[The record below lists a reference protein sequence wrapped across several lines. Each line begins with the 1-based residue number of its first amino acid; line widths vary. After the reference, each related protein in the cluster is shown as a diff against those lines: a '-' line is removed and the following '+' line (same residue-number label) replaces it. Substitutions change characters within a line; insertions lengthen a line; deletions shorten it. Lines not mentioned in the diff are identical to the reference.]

1 MCKYLFFI
9 IKMTHKRIFI
19 PKMQLNKNEW
29 DKLDLFLRRFE
40 QLERTRFYSNP
51 KLKNIQYKIKGEKV
65 DKGFQTRF
73 EIKVPDEEAIKSF
86 LLSFR
91 VFYMEGEYTNFYSIC
106 NLFYKK
112 ILDKKVR
119 NDLVTI
125 RPNYTKALNTS
136 FIGINF
142 IEKSY
147 SPREIV
153 DLWFNA
159 EYFHTDIEKVKEL
172 DKIVILPGKSLF
184 FYLLIDAVITL
195 TNQISML
202 KEIIVWATSDS
213 TI

>member
-1 MCKYLFFI
+1 M
-9 IKMTHKRIFI
+9 
-19 PKMQLNKNEW
+19 PKIQLSENEW
-29 DKLDLFLRRFE
+29 NKLELFLRRFE

-73 EIKVPDEEAIKSF
+73 EIKVPDEETIKSF

-91 VFYMEGEYTNFYSIC
+91 VFYMEGEHTNFYSIC
-106 NLFYKK
+106 NLLYKK
-112 ILDKKVR
+112 IFDKKVR
-119 NDLVTI
+119 NDLVKI
-125 RPNYTKALNTS
+125 RSNYIKALNYS
-136 FIGINF
+136 FIDTNF
-142 IEKSY
+142 LGKSY
-147 SPREIV
+147 SPKDIV

-172 DKIVILPGKSLF
+172 DKIVISPGKSLF

-202 KEIIVWATSDS
+202 KDIIVWSTSDS
-213 TI
+213 TM

>member
-1 MCKYLFFI
+1 MSKI
-9 IKMTHKRIFI
+9 
-19 PKMQLNKNEW
+19 QLNENEW
-29 DKLDLFLRRFE
+29 NKLDLFLRRFE

-73 EIKVPDEEAIKSF
+73 EIKVPDEETIKSF

-91 VFYMEGEYTNFYSIC
+91 VFYMEGEHTNFYSIC
-106 NLFYKK
+106 NLLYKK

-119 NDLVTI
+119 NDMVTI
-125 RPNYTKALNTS
+125 RSNYSKALNTS

-142 IEKSY
+142 LGKSY
-147 SPREIV
+147 SPKDIV

-172 DKIVILPGKSLF
+172 DKIVISPGKSLF
-184 FYLLIDAVITL
+184 SIY
-195 TNQISML
+195 
-202 KEIIVWATSDS
+202 
-213 TI
+213 

>member
-1 MCKYLFFI
+1 M
-9 IKMTHKRIFI
+9 
-19 PKMQLNKNEW
+19 PKIQLSENEW
-29 DKLDLFLRRFE
+29 EKLNLFLRRFE

-73 EIKVPDEEAIKSF
+73 EIKVPDEETIKSF

-91 VFYMEGEYTNFYSIC
+91 VFYMEGEHTNFYSIY
-106 NLFYKK
+106 NLLYKK

-119 NDLVTI
+119 NDLATI
-125 RPNYTKALNTS
+125 RSNYTKALNTS
-136 FIGINF
+136 FISINF
-142 IEKSY
+142 LGKSY
-147 SPREIV
+147 LPKDIV

-172 DKIVILPGKSLF
+172 DKIVISPGKSLF

-202 KEIIVWATSDS
+202 KEIIVRATSDN
-213 TI
+213 TV

>member
-1 MCKYLFFI
+1 M
-9 IKMTHKRIFI
+9 
-19 PKMQLNKNEW
+19 PKIQLSENEW

-73 EIKVPDEEAIKSF
+73 EIKVPDEETIKSF

-91 VFYMEGEYTNFYSIC
+91 VFYMEGEHTNFYSIC
-106 NLFYKK
+106 NLLYKK

-125 RPNYTKALNTS
+125 RSNYTKALNTS
-136 FIGINF
+136 FIRINF
-142 IEKSY
+142 LGKSY
-147 SPREIV
+147 SSKDIV
-153 DLWFNA
+153 DLWLNA

-172 DKIVILPGKSLF
+172 DKIVISPGKSLF
-184 FYLLIDAVITL
+184 FYLLIDAVTTL

>member
-1 MCKYLFFI
+1 M
-9 IKMTHKRIFI
+9 
-19 PKMQLNKNEW
+19 PKIQLSENEW

-73 EIKVPDEEAIKSF
+73 EIKVPDEETIKSF

-91 VFYMEGEYTNFYSIC
+91 VFYMEGEHTNFYSIC
-106 NLFYKK
+106 NLLYKK

-125 RPNYTKALNTS
+125 RSNYTKALNTS

-142 IEKSY
+142 LGKSY
-147 SPREIV
+147 SPKDIV

-172 DKIVILPGKSLF
+172 DKIVISPGKSLF

-195 TNQISML
+195 TNQISIL

>member
-1 MCKYLFFI
+1 M
-9 IKMTHKRIFI
+9 
-19 PKMQLNKNEW
+19 PKIQLSENEW
-29 DKLDLFLRRFE
+29 EKLNLFLRRFE

-73 EIKVPDEEAIKSF
+73 EIKVPDEETIKSF

-91 VFYMEGEYTNFYSIC
+91 VFYMEGEHTNFYSIY
-106 NLFYKK
+106 NLLYKK

-119 NDLVTI
+119 NDLATI
-125 RPNYTKALNTS
+125 RSNYTKALNTS
-136 FIGINF
+136 FTSINF
-142 IEKSY
+142 LGKSY
-147 SPREIV
+147 LPKDIV

-172 DKIVILPGKSLF
+172 DKIVISPGKSLF

-195 TNQISML
+195 TNQISIL
-202 KEIIVWATSDS
+202 KEIIVRATSDD
-213 TI
+213 TV

>member
-1 MCKYLFFI
+1 M
-9 IKMTHKRIFI
+9 
-19 PKMQLNKNEW
+19 PKIQLSENEW
-29 DKLDLFLRRFE
+29 NKLELFLRRFE

-73 EIKVPDEEAIKSF
+73 ERKVPDEETIKSF

-91 VFYMEGEYTNFYSIC
+91 VFYMEGEHTNFYSIC
-106 NLFYKK
+106 NLLYKK

-125 RPNYTKALNTS
+125 RSNYTKALNNS
-136 FIGINF
+136 FIDINF
-142 IEKSY
+142 LGKSY
-147 SPREIV
+147 SPKDIV

-172 DKIVILPGKSLF
+172 DKIVISPGKSLF
-184 FYLLIDAVITL
+184 FYLLIDAVIIL

-202 KEIIVWATSDS
+202 KEIIIWATSDS
-213 TI
+213 TV

>member
-1 MCKYLFFI
+1 M
-9 IKMTHKRIFI
+9 
-19 PKMQLNKNEW
+19 PKIQLSENEW

-73 EIKVPDEEAIKSF
+73 EIKVSDEETIKSF

-91 VFYMEGEYTNFYSIC
+91 VFYMEGEHTNFYSIC
-106 NLFYKK
+106 NLLYKK

-125 RPNYTKALNTS
+125 RSNYTKALNTS

-142 IEKSY
+142 LGKSY
-147 SPREIV
+147 SPKDIV

-172 DKIVILPGKSLF
+172 DKIVISPGKSLF

>member
-1 MCKYLFFI
+1 M
-9 IKMTHKRIFI
+9 
-19 PKMQLNKNEW
+19 PKIQLSENEW
-29 DKLDLFLRRFE
+29 DKLNLFLRRFE

-73 EIKVPDEEAIKSF
+73 EIKVPDEETIKSF

-91 VFYMEGEYTNFYSIC
+91 VFYMEGEHTNFYSIY
-106 NLFYKK
+106 NLLYKK

-119 NDLVTI
+119 NDLATI
-125 RPNYTKALNTS
+125 RSNYTKALNTS
-136 FIGINF
+136 FTSINF
-142 IEKSY
+142 LGKSY
-147 SPREIV
+147 LPKDIV

-172 DKIVILPGKSLF
+172 DKIVISPGKSLF

>member
-1 MCKYLFFI
+1 M
-9 IKMTHKRIFI
+9 
-19 PKMQLNKNEW
+19 PKIQLSENEW
-29 DKLDLFLRRFE
+29 DNLDLFLRRFE

-73 EIKVPDEEAIKSF
+73 EIKVPDEETIKSF

-91 VFYMEGEYTNFYSIC
+91 VFYMEGEHTNFYSIC
-106 NLFYKK
+106 NLLYKK

-125 RPNYTKALNTS
+125 RSNYTKALNTS

-142 IEKSY
+142 LGKSY
-147 SPREIV
+147 SPKDIV

-172 DKIVILPGKSLF
+172 DKIVISPGKSLF

-195 TNQISML
+195 TNQISIL
-202 KEIIVWATSDS
+202 KEITVWATSDS

>member
-1 MCKYLFFI
+1 M
-9 IKMTHKRIFI
+9 
-19 PKMQLNKNEW
+19 PKIQLSENEW

-73 EIKVPDEEAIKSF
+73 EIKVPDEETIKSF

-91 VFYMEGEYTNFYSIC
+91 VFYMEGEHTNFYSIC
-106 NLFYKK
+106 NLLYKK

-125 RPNYTKALNTS
+125 RSNYTKALNTS
-136 FIGINF
+136 FIDINF
-142 IEKSY
+142 LGKSY
-147 SPREIV
+147 SPKDIV

-172 DKIVILPGKSLF
+172 DKIVISPGKSLF

-195 TNQISML
+195 TNQISIL

>member
-1 MCKYLFFI
+1 M
-9 IKMTHKRIFI
+9 
-19 PKMQLNKNEW
+19 PKIQLSENEW

-65 DKGFQTRF
+65 DKGFQTRC
-73 EIKVPDEEAIKSF
+73 EIKVPDEETIKSF

-91 VFYMEGEYTNFYSIC
+91 VFYMEGEHTNFYSIC
-106 NLFYKK
+106 NLLYKK

-119 NDLVTI
+119 NDMVTI
-125 RPNYTKALNTS
+125 RSNYTKALNTS

-142 IEKSY
+142 LGKSY
-147 SPREIV
+147 SPKDIV

-172 DKIVILPGKSLF
+172 DKIVISPGKSLF

>member
-1 MCKYLFFI
+1 MSKI
-9 IKMTHKRIFI
+9 
-19 PKMQLNKNEW
+19 QLNENEW
-29 DKLDLFLRRFE
+29 NKLDLFLRRFE

-73 EIKVPDEEAIKSF
+73 EIKVPDEETIKSF

-91 VFYMEGEYTNFYSIC
+91 VFYMEGEHTNFYSIC
-106 NLFYKK
+106 NLLYKK

-119 NDLVTI
+119 NDMVTI
-125 RPNYTKALNTS
+125 RSNYSKVLNTS

-142 IEKSY
+142 LGKTY
-147 SPREIV
+147 SPKDIV

-172 DKIVILPGKSLF
+172 DKIVISPGKSLF

-202 KEIIVWATSDS
+202 KEIIVWVTSDS

>member
-1 MCKYLFFI
+1 M
-9 IKMTHKRIFI
+9 
-19 PKMQLNKNEW
+19 PKIQLSENEW

-73 EIKVPDEEAIKSF
+73 EIKVPDEETIKSF

-91 VFYMEGEYTNFYSIC
+91 VFYMEGEHTNFYSIY
-106 NLFYKK
+106 NLLYKK

-119 NDLVTI
+119 NDLATI
-125 RPNYTKALNTS
+125 RSNYTKALNTS
-136 FIGINF
+136 FTSINF
-142 IEKSY
+142 LGKSY
-147 SPREIV
+147 LPKDIV

-172 DKIVILPGKSLF
+172 DKIVISPGKSLF

-195 TNQISML
+195 TNQISIL
-202 KEIIVWATSDS
+202 KEIIVRATSDD
-213 TI
+213 TV

>member
-1 MCKYLFFI
+1 M
-9 IKMTHKRIFI
+9 
-19 PKMQLNKNEW
+19 PKIQLSENEW

-51 KLKNIQYKIKGEKV
+51 ELKNIQYKIKKGEIV
-65 DKGFQTRF
+65 DKGFQIRF
-73 EIKVPDEEAIKSF
+73 ETKVPDEETIKSF

-91 VFYMEGEYTNFYSIC
+91 VFYMEGEHTNFYSIC
-106 NLFYKK
+106 NLLYKK

-125 RPNYTKALNTS
+125 RSNYTKALNTS
-136 FIGINF
+136 FISINF
-142 IEKSY
+142 LGKSY
-147 SPREIV
+147 LPKDIV

-172 DKIVILPGKSLF
+172 DKIVISPGKSLF

-213 TI
+213 TM

>member
-1 MCKYLFFI
+1 
-9 IKMTHKRIFI
+9 
-19 PKMQLNKNEW
+19 MQKIQLSENEW
-29 DKLDLFLRRFE
+29 NKLELFLRRFE

-73 EIKVPDEEAIKSF
+73 EIKVPDEETIKSF

-91 VFYMEGEYTNFYSIC
+91 VFYMEGEHTYFYSIC
-106 NLFYKK
+106 YLLYKK

-119 NDLVTI
+119 NDLATI
-125 RPNYTKALNTS
+125 RSNYTKALNTS
-136 FIGINF
+136 FTSINF
-142 IEKSY
+142 LGKSY
-147 SPREIV
+147 LPKDIV

-172 DKIVILPGKSLF
+172 DKIVISPGKSLF

-195 TNQISML
+195 TNQISIL
-202 KEIIVWATSDS
+202 KEIIVRATSDD
-213 TI
+213 TV

>member
-1 MCKYLFFI
+1 MSKI
-9 IKMTHKRIFI
+9 
-19 PKMQLNKNEW
+19 QLNENEW
-29 DKLDLFLRRFE
+29 NKLDLFLRRFE

-73 EIKVPDEEAIKSF
+73 EIKVPDEETIKSF

-91 VFYMEGEYTNFYSIC
+91 VFYMEGEHTNFYSIC
-106 NLFYKK
+106 NLLYKK

-119 NDLVTI
+119 NDMVTI
-125 RPNYTKALNTS
+125 RSNYSKVLNTS

-142 IEKSY
+142 LGKSY
-147 SPREIV
+147 SPKDIV

-172 DKIVILPGKSLF
+172 DKIVISPGKSLF

-202 KEIIVWATSDS
+202 KEIIVWVTSDS

>member
-1 MCKYLFFI
+1 M
-9 IKMTHKRIFI
+9 
-19 PKMQLNKNEW
+19 PKIQLSENEW

-65 DKGFQTRF
+65 DKSFQTRF
-73 EIKVPDEEAIKSF
+73 EIKVPDEETIKSF

-91 VFYMEGEYTNFYSIC
+91 VFYMEGEHTNFYSIC
-106 NLFYKK
+106 NLLYKK

-119 NDLVTI
+119 DDLVTI
-125 RPNYTKALNTS
+125 RSNYTKALNTS

-142 IEKSY
+142 LGKSY
-147 SPREIV
+147 SPKDIV

-172 DKIVILPGKSLF
+172 DKIVISPGKSLF

>member
-1 MCKYLFFI
+1 MSKI
-9 IKMTHKRIFI
+9 
-19 PKMQLNKNEW
+19 QLNENEW
-29 DKLDLFLRRFE
+29 NKLDLFLRRFE

-73 EIKVPDEEAIKSF
+73 EIKVPDEETIKSF

-91 VFYMEGEYTNFYSIC
+91 VFYMEGEHTNFYSIC
-106 NLFYKK
+106 NLLYKK

-119 NDLVTI
+119 NDMVTI
-125 RPNYTKALNTS
+125 RSNYSKALNTS

-142 IEKSY
+142 LGKSY
-147 SPREIV
+147 SPKDIV

-172 DKIVILPGKSLF
+172 DKIVISPGKSLF

-202 KEIIVWATSDS
+202 KEIIVWVTSDS

>member
-1 MCKYLFFI
+1 
-9 IKMTHKRIFI
+9 
-19 PKMQLNKNEW
+19 MQKIQLSENEW
-29 DKLDLFLRRFE
+29 NKLELFLRCFE

-51 KLKNIQYKIKGEKV
+51 KLKNIQYKIRGEKV

-73 EIKVPDEEAIKSF
+73 ERKVPDEETIKSF

-91 VFYMEGEYTNFYSIC
+91 VFYMEGEHTNFYSIC
-106 NLFYKK
+106 NLLYKK

-125 RPNYTKALNTS
+125 RSNYTKALNNS

-142 IEKSY
+142 LGKSY
-147 SPREIV
+147 SPKDIV

-172 DKIVILPGKSLF
+172 DKIVISPGKSLF

>member
-1 MCKYLFFI
+1 M
-9 IKMTHKRIFI
+9 
-19 PKMQLNKNEW
+19 PKIQLSENEW
-29 DKLDLFLRRFE
+29 NKLDLFLRRFE

-73 EIKVPDEEAIKSF
+73 EIKVPDEETIKSF

-91 VFYMEGEYTNFYSIC
+91 VFYMEGEHINFYSIC
-106 NLFYKK
+106 NLLYKK

-119 NDLVTI
+119 NDMVTI
-125 RPNYTKALNTS
+125 RSNYTKALNTS

-142 IEKSY
+142 LGKSY
-147 SPREIV
+147 SPKDIV

-172 DKIVILPGKSLF
+172 DKIVISPGKSLF
-184 FYLLIDAVITL
+184 FFLLIDAVITL

>member
-1 MCKYLFFI
+1 M
-9 IKMTHKRIFI
+9 
-19 PKMQLNKNEW
+19 PKIQLSENEW
-29 DKLDLFLRRFE
+29 DKLNLFLRRFE

-73 EIKVPDEEAIKSF
+73 EIKVPDEETIKSF

-91 VFYMEGEYTNFYSIC
+91 VFYMEGEHTNFYSIS
-106 NLFYKK
+106 NLLYKK
-112 ILDKKVR
+112 IFDKKVR

-125 RPNYTKALNTS
+125 RSNYTKALNTS

-142 IEKSY
+142 LGKSY
-147 SPREIV
+147 SPKDIV

-159 EYFHTDIEKVKEL
+159 EYFHTDIEKVKDL
-172 DKIVILPGKSLF
+172 DKIVISPGKSLF

>member
-1 MCKYLFFI
+1 M
-9 IKMTHKRIFI
+9 
-19 PKMQLNKNEW
+19 PKIQLSENEW

-73 EIKVPDEEAIKSF
+73 EIKVPDEETIKSF

-106 NLFYKK
+106 NLLYKK

-125 RPNYTKALNTS
+125 RSNYTKALNTS

-142 IEKSY
+142 LGKSY
-147 SPREIV
+147 SPKDIV

-172 DKIVILPGKSLF
+172 DKIVISPGKSLF

-195 TNQISML
+195 TNQISIL

>member
-1 MCKYLFFI
+1 M
-9 IKMTHKRIFI
+9 

-73 EIKVPDEEAIKSF
+73 EIKVPDEETIKSF

-91 VFYMEGEYTNFYSIC
+91 VFYMEGEHTNFYSIC
-106 NLFYKK
+106 NLLYKK
-112 ILDKKVR
+112 ILDKKAR

-125 RPNYTKALNTS
+125 RSNYTKALNTS

-142 IEKSY
+142 LGKSY
-147 SPREIV
+147 SPKDIV

-172 DKIVILPGKSLF
+172 DKIVISPGKSLF

>member
-1 MCKYLFFI
+1 M
-9 IKMTHKRIFI
+9 
-19 PKMQLNKNEW
+19 PKIQLSENEW
-29 DKLDLFLRRFE
+29 EKLNLFLRRFE

-73 EIKVPDEEAIKSF
+73 EIKVPDEETIKSF

-91 VFYMEGEYTNFYSIC
+91 VFYMEGEHTNFYSIC
-106 NLFYKK
+106 NLLYKK

-119 NDLVTI
+119 NDMVTI
-125 RPNYTKALNTS
+125 RSNYTKALNTS

-142 IEKSY
+142 LGKSY
-147 SPREIV
+147 SPKDIV

-172 DKIVILPGKSLF
+172 DKIVISPGKSLF

-202 KEIIVWATSDS
+202 KEIIVWVTSDS

>member
-1 MCKYLFFI
+1 M
-9 IKMTHKRIFI
+9 
-19 PKMQLNKNEW
+19 PKIQLSENEW
-29 DKLDLFLRRFE
+29 DKLNLFLRRFE

-73 EIKVPDEEAIKSF
+73 EIKVPDEETIKSF

-91 VFYMEGEYTNFYSIC
+91 VFYMEGEHTNFYSIY
-106 NLFYKK
+106 NLLYKK

-119 NDLVTI
+119 NDLATI
-125 RPNYTKALNTS
+125 RSNYTKALNTS
-136 FIGINF
+136 FTSINF
-142 IEKSY
+142 LGKSY
-147 SPREIV
+147 LPKDIV

-172 DKIVILPGKSLF
+172 DKIVISPGKSLF

-195 TNQISML
+195 TNQISIL
-202 KEIIVWATSDS
+202 KEIIVRATSDD
-213 TI
+213 TV

>member
-1 MCKYLFFI
+1 M
-9 IKMTHKRIFI
+9 
-19 PKMQLNKNEW
+19 PKIQLSENEW

-73 EIKVPDEEAIKSF
+73 EIKVPDEETIKSF

-91 VFYMEGEYTNFYSIC
+91 VFYMEGEHTNFYSIC
-106 NLFYKK
+106 NLLYKK

-125 RPNYTKALNTS
+125 RSNYTKALNAS
-136 FIGINF
+136 FIRINF
-142 IEKSY
+142 LGKSY
-147 SPREIV
+147 SPKDIV
-153 DLWFNA
+153 DLWLNA

-172 DKIVILPGKSLF
+172 DKIVISPGKSLF
-184 FYLLIDAVITL
+184 FYLLIDAVTTL